1 MTTVADLP
9 VPPPVAP
16 MLAKASRKIPAA
28 DSVDGG
34 LLYEPKWD
42 GFRCLLHRN
51 GDDVHLGGRSE
62 PLTRY
67 FPEVLAA
74 ATAGLPERIVLDGE
88 LVVVQ
93 GDHLQFERL
102 LDRIHP
108 ADSRVQ
114 LLAGEIPASYVA
126 FDLLALG
133 DEDLTGRPFRE
144 RRARLETAFET
155 VRPPFHLTPATSD
168 VDEAARWFTQ
178 FEGAGL
184 DGVMAKPL
192 ADPYQPGERALKKIK
207 HERTADCV
215 VAGYREHKSGG
226 IVGSL
231 LLGLYDEGGRLHHVG
246 VSASFPMARRAEL
259 VEELAPHVIDL
270 AGHPWDPEKA
280 DSAQVRRPG
289 AVNRWNAKKNLTF
302 VPLRPTLVAEVAY
315 DHLQGD
321 RFRHTTQFRRWR
333 PDRDASSCTFA
344 QLERPV
350 GYRLADV
357 LRGYA
362 AQ

>member
-9 VPPPVAP
+9 VPPPVSP
-16 MLAKASRKIPAA
+16 MLAKAARRIPAPG
-28 DSVDGG
+28 SVEGG

-51 GDDVHLGGRSE
+51 GDDVLLGGRSE

-67 FPEVLAA
+67 FPEVVAA
-74 ATAGLPERIVLDGE
+74 ALVALPDRIVLDGE
-88 LVVVQ
+88 LVIVH

-114 LLAGEIPASYVA
+114 LLAGQFPASFVA
-126 FDLLALG
+126 FDLLAL
-133 DEDLTGRPFRE
+133 DDDDLTARPFHE
-144 RRARLETAFET
+144 RRALLEDVFGS
-155 VRPPFHLTPATSD
+155 VGPPFHLTPATTD
-168 VDEAARWFTQ
+168 AAEAERWFTQ

-192 ADPYQPGERALKKIK
+192 ADPYRPGERTLHKVK

-226 IVGSL
+226 VVGSL
-231 LLGLYDEGGRLHHVG
+231 LLGLYDDDGHLHHVG
-246 VSASFPMARRAEL
+246 VCASFPMARRAAL
-259 VEELAPHVIDL
+259 VEELAPLVTDL
-270 AGHPWDPEKA
+270 SGHPWDPEAGDA
-280 DSAQVRRPG
+280 DQVRRPG
-289 AVNRWNAKKNLTF
+289 AVNRWNAKKNLSF
-302 VPLRPTLVAEVAY
+302 VPLTPTLVAEVAY

-333 PDRDASSCTFA
+333 PDRDARSCTYA

-357 LRGYA
+357 LAGHA
-362 AQ
+362 AE

>member
-1 MTTVADLP
+1 
-9 VPPPVAP
+9 

-144 RRARLETAFET
+144 RRSRLEAAFET

-231 LLGLYDEGGRLHHVG
+231 LLGLYDEAGRLHHVG

-259 VEELAPHVIDL
+259 VEELAPQVIDL

-333 PDRDASSCTFA
+333 PDRDARSCTFA

>member
-1 MTTVADLP
+1 MTDVADLP
-9 VPPPVAP
+9 VSPPTTP
-16 MLAKASRKIPAA
+16 MLAKAAGKIPAP
-28 DSVDGG
+28 DSADGG

-42 GFRCLLHRN
+42 GFRCLLYRS

-67 FPEVLAA
+67 FPEVVAA
-74 ATAGLPERIVLDGE
+74 AVAGLPERVVLDGE

-114 LLAGEIPASYVA
+114 LLAGQHPASYVA

-133 DEDLTGRPFRE
+133 DEDLTRRPFRE
-144 RRARLETAFET
+144 RRALLETVFED
-155 VRPPFHLTPATSD
+155 VQPPFHLTPATVD
-168 VDEAARWFTQ
+168 VDQAERWFTV

-192 ADPYQPGERALKKIK
+192 GEPYQPGERALKKVK

-231 LLGLYDEGGRLHHVG
+231 LLGLHDDVGRLHHVG
-246 VSASFPMARRAEL
+246 VSASFPMARRAAL
-259 VEELAPHVIDL
+259 VDELAPFVTEL
-270 AGHPWDPEKA
+270 AGHPWDPETA
-280 DSAQVRRPG
+280 DADQTRRPG
-289 AVNRWNAKKNLTF
+289 AVNRWNAKKNLSF
-302 VPLRPTLVAEVAY
+302 VPLQPTLVAEVAY

-333 PDRDASSCTFA
+333 PDRDAGSCTFA
-344 QLERPV
+344 QLDRPV

-357 LRGYA
+357 LRGHA

>member
-1 MTTVADLP
+1 
-9 VPPPVAP
+9 
-16 MLAKASRKIPAA
+16 MLAKASKKIPGV

-34 LLYEPKWD
+34 YLYEPKWD
-42 GFRCLLHRN
+42 GFRCVLHRSA
-51 GDDVHLGGRSE
+51 GDVHLGGRSE

-67 FPEVLAA
+67 FPEVVTAA
-74 ATAGLPERIVLDGE
+74 VALLPDRVVLDGE
-88 LVVVQ
+88 LVIAQ

-114 LLAGEIPASYVA
+114 LLAVEFPASYVA

-133 DEDLTGRPFRE
+133 DEDVSALPFSD
-144 RRARLETAFET
+144 RRRRLEQVFET
-155 VRPPFHLTPATSD
+155 VPPPFHLTPATTD
-168 VDEAARWFTQ
+168 AAEAARWFTQ

-192 ADPYQPGERALKKIK
+192 SDRYLPGERALKKVK

-231 LLGLYDEGGRLHHVG
+231 LLGLHDDQGLLHHVG
-246 VSASFPMARRAEL
+246 VSASFPMARRAAL
-259 VEELAPHVIDL
+259 VDELAPYVTEL
-270 AGHPWDPEKA
+270 QGHPWDPDA
-280 DSAQVRRPG
+280 DDGQPVRRPG
-289 AVNRWNAKKNLTF
+289 AVNRWNAKKNLSF
-302 VPLRPTLVAEVAY
+302 VPLRPELVAEVAY

-321 RFRHTTQFRRWR
+321 RFRHTAQFRRWR
-333 PDRDASSCTFA
+333 PDRDAQSCTYA

-357 LRGYA
+357 LRGHA